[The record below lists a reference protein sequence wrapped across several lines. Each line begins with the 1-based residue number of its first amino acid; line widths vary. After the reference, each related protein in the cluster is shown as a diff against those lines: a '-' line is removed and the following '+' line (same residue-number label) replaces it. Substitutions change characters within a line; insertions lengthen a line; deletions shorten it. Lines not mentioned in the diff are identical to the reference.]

1 MLEDIFLDHTKKI
14 DCHGY
19 TITANQLNCGNFN
32 LMFNDDKNLTK
43 ISLVRNSHIS
53 TFKYKEIN
61 ENCLFSNETGSGK
74 SWKIAL
80 IALDQLLQNK
90 SVTISYPTLLA
101 DQIQQTFLQL
111 IPQNLFEQYKL
122 NKIILI
128 DHDKLLKHNNNQQTD
143 LLIIDEAHLCFT
155 NEISKVQMEHLSKKI
170 RTIFFTASPTTP
182 LLKISKTLEYS
193 QRDIQAKYI
202 IFGDIKSNALSIFSG
217 PSAWCS
223 EVITN
228 HFYGGAFTP
237 INDLAKKFAACQAHK
252 KTLCII
258 DSLDDII
265 NLYLKYKIKQSV
277 IPHRNPSLFLSK
289 DLEEFSSKFGYQDS
303 FYFQGGM
310 FRSGFKYAVQEFMFG
325 ISADSKT
332 QNHHFRDKIQQILFH
347 QLNDHLDQVNKNYHG
362 NIHSYLSNLVPLEH
376 QNNNWFKQLDE
387 CLNDLFSQKE
397 NLSDHDFIK
406 EAMSNQSFQ
415 GYLQDFGM
423 ITFGFDYEDTEMSK
437 NKTYSGI
444 EMSQFYTKPNPFGM
458 KHQYLHTDGFATKT
472 DRKNKLCLADKANPF
487 QTGFE
492 IRMKDNGISPQTL
505 KIAFKL
511 NFIPFVISAISELGT
526 GYDDRQ
532 LDILI
537 NCTATKNL
545 YEKSQIEGRLRNNGH
560 SERYLFSYESQQ
572 PKMAPVEI
580 NARNESLYL
589 KHLPNLARKISDA
602 IIAKIEEDP
611 DTDLNKLLLKHVIS
625 SLIEID
631 QHLFYDKEKTNKQI
645 VNLTQKVS
653 QNLQAHLRDI
663 HYYIDIPKSIF
674 LFTKSIFLFKYKSY
688 SVKTL
693 EQAIEEYNQNNIKK
707 INLAIAKKANQ
718 IFSLANF
725 AKHYMTF
732 DEQQKFILS
741 KWTSTKKRP
750 FQYLFSISNTV
761 NALMPILDH
770 LKPVLGNESLTF
782 NSEKLTS
789 FLSSYDKH
797 YEEILSISDTPI
809 DHLDHRCASL
819 SEAMLMVAQSTSQ
832 AISNITNKLTG
843 RSTPIIPTV
852 EEKIGQKVLNQIYYI
867 LSQITDTP
875 QHFYPINLKTFINL
889 SQHLKFNI
897 TYIYALSTYYKIGN
911 IKQFTK
917 TLDTFMGDLELRS
930 LATKLINQ
938 LYKDLL
944 KSSFFENIKKL
955 AADQSTHLLIDDITK
970 ISVIFSEQEF
980 KQIFGPNS
988 GSIYHILR
996 QIKKRGINDFYN
1008 QVDKVINEMTANDI
1022 ISYLKDATHD
1032 SDSENPIKALIAQIM
1047 NNEKLFANHHII
1059 NLTCPL
1065 MYEILYAH
1073 NTKSPFKILSN
1084 LEKGIMLANQI
1095 HAENHPEVNASL
1107 TKLARK
1113 LQDLEAALTNQQ
1125 DKRSST
1131 LTWISK
1137 RMSHSLLTF
1146 LYCSLF
1152 CLLPYLT
1159 LNTAIIA
1166 ALLLLPV
1173 HFIADYFTKKPLHD
1187 ILWMSGACYITTK
1200 LIIAYSY
1207 LNLTYTNIF
1216 ILPITFL
1223 CSLLLQSLNTTS
1235 QNSNLDPDMFELSK
1249 KIYETKPLTKEQIK
1263 QGYFNSYH
1271 VINQQQIHER
1281 DLESLDDCDFQSCLS
1296 SQSHQDFVLANQI

>member
-1 MLEDIFLDHTKKI
+1 MLEDIILDHTKKI

-32 LMFNDDKNLTK
+32 LIFNDGINLPKT
-43 ISLVRNSHIS
+43 SLIRSSHIS
-53 TFKYKEIN
+53 TFRYHKIN

-90 SVTISYPTLLA
+90 SVLISYPTLLA
-101 DQIQQTFLQL
+101 DQIHQTFLQL

-122 NKIILI
+122 DKLIFI
-128 DHDKLLKHNNNQQTD
+128 DHNKLLKHSDQHHTD
-143 LLIIDEAHLCFT
+143 WLIIDEAHFCFN
-155 NEISKVQMEHLSKKI
+155 NEASKILIEQLSSKV
-170 RTIFFTASPTTP
+170 RTVFFTATPTTP
-182 LLKISKTLEYS
+182 LLKISKILEYS
-193 QRDIQAKYI
+193 QRHIQAEHI
-202 IFGDIKSNALSIFSG
+202 VFGDKKISECGIFSG
-217 PSAWCS
+217 PSSWCAEKIS
-223 EVITN
+223 DHLTN
-228 HFYGGAFTP
+228 SAFTP
-237 INDLAKKFAACQAHK
+237 INDLTKKFTACPAHT
-252 KTLCII
+252 KTLCIV
-258 DSLDDII
+258 DKTDDII
-265 NLYLKYKIKQSV
+265 NLYLKFNVKQS
-277 IPHRNPSLFLSK
+277 ITSRENPRIFLSQELK
-289 DLEEFSSKFGYQDS
+289 EFTEKFKHHDSIYYEGMMCDSKAKQN
-303 FYFQGGM
+303 
-310 FRSGFKYAVQEFMFG
+310 VQEFMFG
-325 ISADSKT
+325 TSTDNQLS
-332 QNHHFRDKIQQILFH
+332 NHHLRDKVQQILFH
-347 QLNDHLDQVNKNYHG
+347 QLNDHLNQVNQNDHG

-376 QNNNWFKQLDE
+376 QNNYWFKQLDE

-397 NLSDHDFIK
+397 NLSEHDFIK

-415 GYLQDFGM
+415 KYLQNFGM

-444 EMSQFYTKPNPFGM
+444 EISQFYTKPNPFGM

-472 DRKNKLCLADKANPF
+472 DRKNKLCPADKANPF
-487 QTGFE
+487 KTGFE
-492 IRMKDNGISPQTL
+492 IRMKDNGISPQIL

-532 LDILI
+532 LDVLI
-537 NCTATKNL
+537 NCTASKNL
-545 YEKSQIEGRLRNNGH
+545 YEKSQIEGRLRDNGH
-560 SERYLFSYESQQ
+560 SERYLFSYQCHQ

-580 NARNESLYL
+580 NAQNESLYL
-589 KHLPNLARKISDA
+589 KHLPNLALKISDA
-602 IIAKIEEDP
+602 IIAKIEDDP
-611 DTDLNKLLLKHVIS
+611 DTDLNKLLLDHVIS

-631 QHLFYDKEKTNKQI
+631 HHLFYDKEKTNKQI
-645 VNLTQKVS
+645 VNLTQKVG
-653 QNLQAHLRDI
+653 QNLQSRLRDI
-663 HYYIDIPKSIF
+663 NHYIDIPKSLF
-674 LFTKSIFLFKYKSY
+674 LFTKIIFLFKPNN
-688 SVKTL
+688 VNIKTL
-693 EQAIEEYNQNNIKK
+693 EQAIEKYNQNNIKK
-707 INLAIAKKANQ
+707 INLTIAKKANQ
-718 IFSLANF
+718 IFSLENF
-725 AKHYMTF
+725 AKHYLTF

-741 KWTSTKKRP
+741 KWTSAKKRP

-770 LKPVLGNESLTF
+770 LKPMLGNERLTF

-797 YEEILSISDTPI
+797 YEEILLISDTPI
-809 DHLDHRCASL
+809 DHLDHRYASL

-832 AISNITNKLTG
+832 TMSNISNKLTG
-843 RSTPIIPTV
+843 RSTPTIPTIENIV
-852 EEKIGQKVLNQIYYI
+852 GQKLLNQIYYI
-867 LSQITDTP
+867 LSQTTDTP
-875 QHFYPINLKTFINL
+875 QHLFPINQKTLINL
-889 SQHLKFNI
+889 SHHLKLDI
-897 TYIYALSTYYKIGN
+897 TYIYALYTYYRIGN

-917 TLDTFMGDLELRS
+917 ILDTFMGDLELRS
-930 LATKLINQ
+930 LATKLIKQ

-944 KSSFFENIKKL
+944 KTSFFEHIKRL

-988 GSIYHILR
+988 GSIYHILK
-996 QIKKRGINDFYN
+996 QIKERGINDFFN
-1008 QVDKVINEMTANDI
+1008 EVDKVINEMTANDI
-1022 ISYLKDATHD
+1022 ISYLKNATQY
-1032 SDSENPIKALIAQIM
+1032 SDSENPIQSLIAQIM
-1047 NNEKLFANHHII
+1047 NNEKPFSNHHLI

-1084 LEKGIMLANQI
+1084 LEKGIMLANRI

-1107 TKLARK
+1107 TKLTRK

-1125 DKRSST
+1125 EKRNST

-1137 RMSHSLLTF
+1137 RISHWLLT
-1146 LYCSLF
+1146 LLHCSLF
-1152 CLLPYLT
+1152 CLLPYLA
-1159 LNTAIIA
+1159 LNTTIIA
-1166 ALLLLPV
+1166 ILLLLPV

-1223 CSLLLQSLNTTS
+1223 CSLLLQSLSTTS
-1235 QNSNLDPDMFELSK
+1235 QKSNLDPDMTELSK
-1249 KIYETKPLTKEQIK
+1249 KIYETKPLTKEQIN
-1263 QGYFNSYH
+1263 QGYTNSYH

-1281 DLESLDDCDFQSCLS
+1281 DLESLDDFQSCLS
-1296 SQSHQDFVLANQI
+1296 S

>member
-1 MLEDIFLDHTKKI
+1 MLEDIILDHTKKI

-32 LMFNDDKNLTK
+32 LFFNDGINLTK

-53 TFKYKEIN
+53 TFKYKRIN

-101 DQIQQTFLQL
+101 DQIDQTFLQL

-122 NKIILI
+122 DKLIFI
-128 DHDKLLKHNNNQQTD
+128 DHNKLLKHSNNHHTD
-143 LLIIDEAHLCFT
+143 LLIIDEAHLCFN
-155 NEISKVQMEHLSKKI
+155 NEKSNILMEQLSKKI
-170 RTIFFTASPTTP
+170 RTVFFTASPTTP
-182 LLKISKTLEYS
+182 LLKIATLLEYS

-217 PSAWCS
+217 PSDWFS

-228 HFYGGAFTP
+228 HFYAGAFTP
-237 INDLAKKFAACQAHK
+237 IHDLAMKFSACQEHK
-252 KTLCII
+252 KALCIVDKTDYI
-258 DSLDDII
+258 V

-277 IPHRNPSLFLSK
+277 VPPRNPSLFLSK

-310 FRSGFKYAVQEFMFG
+310 FRSGFKHAVQEFMFG
-325 ISADSKT
+325 ISTDSKT
-332 QNHHFRDKIQQILFH
+332 PNHHFRDKIQQILFH

-376 QNNNWFKQLDE
+376 QNNDWFKQLEE

-397 NLSDHDFIK
+397 KLSEYDFIK
-406 EAMSNQSFQ
+406 EAISNQSFQ
-415 GYLQDFGM
+415 RYLQNFGM
-423 ITFGFDYEDTEMSK
+423 ITFGFDDEDTKMSN
-437 NKTYSGI
+437 NKIYSDL
-444 EMSQFYTKPNPFGM
+444 EVSEFYTKTNPLGM
-458 KHQYLHTDGFATKT
+458 KHQYLHKDGVATKT
-472 DRKNKLCLADKANPF
+472 DRKNKLTLADKTNPF
-487 QTGFE
+487 HTNFE

-511 NFIPFVISAISELGT
+511 NLIPFVISPTSELGT

-537 NCTATKNL
+537 NCTAPKNL

-560 SERYLFSYESQQ
+560 PERYLFSYASQQ
-572 PKMAPVEI
+572 PKTAPVEI
-580 NARNESLYL
+580 NAQNESLYL
-589 KHLPNLARKISDA
+589 NQLPNLALKISDA
-602 IIAKIEEDP
+602 IIAKIEDDP

-631 QHLFYDKEKTNKQI
+631 QNLFYDKEKTNKQI

-674 LFTKSIFLFKYKSY
+674 LFTKSVYLFKSN
-688 SVKTL
+688 SVNIKTL
-693 EQAIEEYNQNNIKK
+693 EQAIEEYNQNNSKE

-718 IFSLANF
+718 ICSLENF

-770 LKPVLGNESLTF
+770 LKPILGNEGLTF

-789 FLSSYDKH
+789 FLSSYDNH
-797 YEEILSISDTPI
+797 YEEILLISDTPI

-832 AISNITNKLTG
+832 TMSNISNKVTG
-843 RSTPIIPTV
+843 RSTPTIPTV

-875 QHFYPINLKTFINL
+875 QHLYPINQKTLINL
-889 SQHLKFNI
+889 SHHIKLDI
-897 TYIYALSTYYKIGN
+897 TYIYALSTYYDIGN

-917 TLDTFMGDLELRS
+917 TLDTFMGDLELRY

-944 KSSFFENIKKL
+944 KSSFFKHIKRL
-955 AADQSTHLLIDDITK
+955 AADQSTHLLIDDIAK

-980 KQIFGPNS
+980 KLIFGPNS
-988 GSIYHILR
+988 GSMYHILR
-996 QIKKRGINDFYN
+996 QIQEMGINDFYN
-1008 QVDKVINEMTANDI
+1008 QVDEVINEITANDI
-1022 ISYLKDATHD
+1022 VSYLKDATQY
-1032 SDSENPIKALIAQIM
+1032 SDSENPIKALIAQTM
-1047 NNEKLFANHHII
+1047 NNEKLFANHHLI

-1073 NTKSPFKILSN
+1073 SIKNPIKILSN
-1084 LEKGIMLANQI
+1084 MEKGIKLANRI
-1095 HAENHPEVNASL
+1095 HAENHPEVNDSL
-1107 TKLARK
+1107 TKMTRK
-1113 LQDLEAALTNQQ
+1113 FQDLEAALTKQQ
-1125 DKRSST
+1125 EKRSST

-1137 RMSHSLLTF
+1137 RMSHSLLTL
-1146 LYCSLF
+1146 LYCSF
-1152 CLLPYLT
+1152 FNLLPYLT
-1159 LNTAIIA
+1159 LNTTIIVI
-1166 ALLLLPV
+1166 LLLLPV

-1200 LIIAYSY
+1200 LIIACSY
-1207 LNLTYTNIF
+1207 LHLSYTNIF

-1235 QNSNLDPDMFELSK
+1235 QKSNLDPDMFELSK
-1249 KIYETKPLTKEQIK
+1249 KIYETKPLTKEQIN
-1263 QGYFNSYH
+1263 QGYTNSYQ
-1271 VINQQQIHER
+1271 VIHDQSHER
-1281 DLESLDDCDFQSCLS
+1281 NLESLDDCDFQSCLS
-1296 SQSHQDFVLANQI
+1296 S